1 MAGQHIAHGADTL
14 CEAGATVYESAL
26 LHGRIPRRDAD
37 RAPCL
42 IDHGLLHP
50 DIDDMRW
57 LRPTAPAV
65 ALPRLLDGIEKAIAG
80 ERDHEARLTKAF
92 EPFRALGGHR
102 APHSDSPGITVLDG
116 LPRITDALTRAM
128 ADATEEILTVRPGS
142 SRSPELPATS
152 PAAQQAMLSR
162 GCRLRALC
170 RHPARHPLP
179 DPARYEQLDG
189 DIEVRALDDVS
200 EHLVILDRTVAFIPA
215 HRTDALALELRNPAV
230 VDFLVTTFER
240 LWRLATPLYP
250 GAAHHLPEDGVTPRQ
265 RAIATL
271 LTEGLTDA
279 DIADRLGMNIRTARV
294 HIAALAEALG
304 SESRA
309 QLGYL
314 IGQSGILESNAPET
328 GDSGH

>member
-14 CEAGATVYESAL
+14 CEAGAAVYERAL
-26 LHGRIPRRDAD
+26 LDGRIPRHDAD

-65 ALPRLLDGIEKAIAG
+65 ALPRLLDGIEKAIAE
-80 ERDHEARLTKAF
+80 ERDYEARLTKAF
-92 EPFRALGGHR
+92 EPLTALGNHP
-102 APHSDSPGITVLDG
+102 APASGTSGITVLDG
-116 LPRITDALTRAM
+116 LPRITDAVSRAM
-128 ADATEEILTVRPGS
+128 ADATEEMLTVRPGS
-142 SRSPELPATS
+142 LRAPALPPAS
-152 PAAQQAMLSR
+152 PAGQQSMLTR
-162 GCRLRALC
+162 GCRLRSL
-170 RHPARHPLP
+170 RPHPARHPLP
-179 DPARYEQLDG
+179 APAHYEQFNG
-189 DIEVRALDDVS
+189 DIEIRTLDDVS
-200 EHLVILDRTVAFIPA
+200 DHLIVLDRTVAFIPA
-215 HRTDALALELRNPAV
+215 HRTDAVALELRNPAV

-250 GAAHHLPEDGVTPRQ
+250 GAAHRLPEGGVTPRQ

-279 DIADRLGMNIRTARV
+279 DIADRLGMNIRTARI
-294 HIAALAEALG
+294 HIAALAETLG

-314 IGQSGILESNAPET
+314 IGQSGILDT
-328 GDSGH
+328 GK